1 MLDSQTIAIVK
12 STIPAVAA
20 LGPRLTSH
28 FYQRM
33 FAHNP
38 ELKDIFNMSN
48 QSTGNQPEALFNAIC
63 AYASNLDNLVAL
75 GPAVEKIAQ
84 KHTSF
89 AIRPDHYPIV
99 GEHLLASIDEM
110 LHPGEEVLAAWGK
123 AYGVLAGIFVQREE
137 QIYAAT
143 EGKVGGWRGGHREF
157 VISEIVPQSSVIKS
171 FTLTPVD
178 GLPVADY
185 KAGQY
190 LAVWVKEPGF
200 ENQEIRQYS
209 LTRTPNG
216 RDYRIA
222 VRHEEGGV
230 MSNWL
235 HQQQP
240 GQRVHLAP
248 PAGDFFLDIT
258 AETPVTLMS
267 GGVGLT
273 PMLAMLSQL
282 AKDKHPAAVQWL
294 HATENGATHAF
305 AEEVSMLGAQL
316 PRFWQHI
323 WYNHPQAQD
332 EGQYQQRGL
341 MNLLPLESRI
351 SDPAMHY
358 YLCGPLAFMA
368 GEERQLLELGVKKD
382 HIHYEVFGP
391 HKTL

>member
-33 FAHNP
+33 FSHNP
-38 ELKDIFNMSN
+38 ELKDIFNMSH
-48 QSTGNQPEALFNAIC
+48 QATGNQPEALFSAVC
-63 AYASNLDNLVAL
+63 AYASNLDNLAAL

-99 GEHLLASIDEM
+99 GKHLLASIDEL
-110 LHPGEEVLAAWGK
+110 LHPGDEVLAAWGK
-123 AYGVLAGIFVQREE
+123 AYGVLAGIFVKREE
-137 QIYAAT
+137 QIYEAT
-143 EGKVGGWRGGHREF
+143 EEKVGGWRGGQREF
-157 VISEIVPQSSVIKS
+157 VISDITPQSSVIKS

-178 GLPVADY
+178 GQPVADY

-190 LAVWVKEPGF
+190 LAVWVKAPSF

-209 LTRTPNG
+209 LTHTPNG

-222 VRHEEGGV
+222 VRHEEGGA
-230 MSNWL
+230 MSSWL

-258 AETPVTLMS
+258 PETPVTLIS

-282 AKDKHPAAVQWL
+282 AKDNHPSTVQWF

-305 AEEVSMLGAQL
+305 AEEVSALGKQL
-316 PRFWQHI
+316 PHFWQHV

-332 EGQYQQRGL
+332 EGKYDQRGL
-341 MNLLPLESRI
+341 MNLQHVASRI

-368 GEERQLLELGVKKD
+368 EEEKRLLALGVEKTR
-382 HIHYEVFGP
+382 IHYEVFGP
-391 HKTL
+391 HKAL

>member
-1 MLDSQTIAIVK
+1 MLDSQTIATVK
-12 STIPAVAA
+12 STIPAIAA
-20 LGPRLTSH
+20 LGPRLAAH

-33 FAHNP
+33 FSHNP

-48 QSTGNQPEALFNAIC
+48 QSSGNQPEALFNAVC
-63 AYASNLDNLVAL
+63 AYASNLDNLAAL

-89 AIRPDHYPIV
+89 AIRPDQYPIV
-99 GEHLLASIDEM
+99 GKHLLASIDEM
-110 LHPGEEVLAAWGK
+110 LHPGEEVLEAWGK

-137 QIYAAT
+137 QIYEET
-143 EGKVGGWRGGHREF
+143 EEKVGGWRGGQREF
-157 VISEIVPQSSVIKS
+157 VMSEITPQSTVIKS
-171 FTLTPVD
+171 FILTPTD
-178 GLPVADY
+178 GQPVADY
-185 KAGQY
+185 KPGQY
-190 LAVWVKEPGF
+190 LALWVKDPSF
-200 ENQEIRQYS
+200 ANQEIRQYS

-230 MSNWL
+230 LSSWL

-248 PAGDFFLDIT
+248 PAGDFFLDVT
-258 AETPVTLMS
+258 PETPVTLIS

-273 PMLAMLSQL
+273 PMLAMLNQL
-282 AKDKHPAAVQWL
+282 AADKHPACVQWL

-305 AEEVSMLGAQL
+305 AEEVTRLGARL
-316 PRFWQHI
+316 PQFWQHV
-323 WYNHPQAQD
+323 WYNHPQEQD
-332 EGQYQQRGL
+332 QGRYDSRGL
-341 MNLLPLESRI
+341 MNLLPLESRL

-368 GEERQLLELGVKKD
+368 LVEKRLLELGVTKD
-382 HIHYEVFGP
+382 RIHYEVFGP
-391 HKTL
+391 HKAL

>member
-12 STIPAVAA
+12 STIPALQA

-48 QSTGNQPEALFNAIC
+48 QSTGNQPEALFNAVC
-63 AYASNLDNLVAL
+63 AYASHLDKLAAL

-110 LHPGEEVLAAWGK
+110 LHPGEDVLAAWGK
-123 AYGVLAGIFVQREE
+123 AYGVLAGIFIQREE
-137 QIYAAT
+137 QLYEAS
-143 EGKVGGWRGGHREF
+143 EEKVGGWRGGSREF
-157 VISEIVPQSSVIKS
+157 VIDEIVRQSSVIKS

-178 GLPVADY
+178 GQPVADY

-190 LAVWVKEPGF
+190 LAIWVKDPTF
-200 ENQEIRQYS
+200 ANQEIRQYS

-230 MSNWL
+230 VSSWL

-248 PAGDFFLDIT
+248 PAGDFFLEASASTPIT
-258 AETPVTLMS
+258 LIS

-282 AKDKHPAAVQWL
+282 AQYKHPATVQWL

-305 AEEVSMLGAQL
+305 AEEVSALGAQL
-316 PRFWQHI
+316 PQFWQQI
-323 WYNHPQAQD
+323 WYRHPQAQD
-332 EGQYQQRGL
+332 EGKYQQRGL
-341 MNLLPLESRI
+341 MNLLSQEARI

-368 GEERQLLELGVKKD
+368 EQEKRLQELGVEKD
-382 HIHYEVFGP
+382 RIHYEVFGP